1 MRWCVE
7 TARAVSIKSRG
18 IPIAVQQRPEIRSTA
33 APQDVETFATLIPAR
48 LDRLPWSPFHTLLVM
63 GLGITWILDGL
74 EVTLMGAISAV
85 LQRPDVMHFSGAQI
99 GFIGSTYL
107 AGAVIG
113 SIVFGH
119 FTDRFGRRRFFFL
132 SLTIYLVGVGL
143 TALSWNLASFALFR
157 FITGAGIGG
166 EYSAVNSAIDELIPA
181 RLRGRVDLIVNG
193 SFWLGAAAGSTATLV
208 ILNPHILPYQIGWRV
223 GFGVGALIG
232 CGILYLRRF
241 IPESPR
247 WLLVH
252 GRTDEAERI
261 VGYFERVVAE
271 ELHLTL
277 EQPPA
282 EFALRLKPRQRF
294 GVGAFVRPLLTK
306 YRSRAVLG
314 LTLMVA
320 QAFTYNAIFFTYAL
334 VLSRYYGTPADRT
347 GLYMLPFAIGN
358 FLGPLSLGHL
368 FDTVGRRRM
377 IGATFAIAAAILIV
391 TGWLFSRDALT
402 TFSQTALWTAMFF
415 FASPAASSAYLT
427 VSEIFPLEVRALAI
441 AVFYSAGTAIG
452 GIGAPW
458 LFGRL
463 IDTGSRGALFEGYLL
478 AAGLM
483 LVAAIVEIILGV
495 DAEGASLEEIA
506 QPLSS
511 A

>member
-1 MRWCVE
+1 VFTCESAWVAG
-7 TARAVSIKSRG
+7 AR
-18 IPIAVQQRPEIRSTA
+18 IASFLAMISAAQQNSEIF
-33 APQDVETFATLIPAR
+33 ETLIPAR
-48 LDRLPWSPFHTLLVM
+48 LDRLPWSPFHTLLVI

-85 LQRPDVMHFSGAQI
+85 LQRPDVMNFSAAQI
-99 GFIGSTYL
+99 GFIGSCYL
-107 AGAVIG
+107 TGAVIG

-119 FTDRFGRRRFFFL
+119 LTDRFGRRMFFFL
-132 SLTIYLVGVGL
+132 SLGIYLVGVGC
-143 TALSWNLASFALFR
+143 TALSWNLATFAIFR

-166 EYSAVNSAIDELIPA
+166 EYSAINSAIDELIPA

-193 SFWLGAAAGSTATLV
+193 SFWLGAAAGAASTV
-208 ILNPHILPYQIGWRV
+208 IILNPHIVPYQFGWRL

-232 CGILYLRRF
+232 CSILYLRRF

-252 GRTDEAERI
+252 GRADEAEKI
-261 VGYFERVVAE
+261 VGDIEHVVAE
-271 ELHLTL
+271 ELHQKL
-277 EQPPA
+277 ETPPA
-282 EFALRLKPRQRF
+282 RSLLRLKPRHHF
-294 GVGAFVRPLLTK
+294 GIGAFVGPMLTK

-334 VLSRYYGTPADRT
+334 VLSRYYGEPADRT
-347 GLYMLPFAIGN
+347 GLYMLPFAAGN
-358 FLGPLSLGHL
+358 FLGPLLLGHL

-377 IGATFAIAAAILIV
+377 ISATFAIAAVLLAL
-391 TGWLFSRDALT
+391 TGWLFSRDALSI
-402 TFSQTALWTAMFF
+402 FSQTALWTVMFF

-427 VSEIFPLEVRALAI
+427 VSEIFPLETRALAI
-441 AVFYSAGTAIG
+441 AVFYSAGTAVG

-463 IDTGSRGALFEGYLL
+463 IDTGSRVALFEGYLL

-483 LVAAIVEIILGV
+483 LAAAVVEIILGV
-495 DAEGASLEEIA
+495 DAERVSLEDIA

>member
-1 MRWCVE
+1 MRRRE
-7 TARAVSIKSRG
+7 TTRGASHKAMQDRAERIAAGAAREA
-18 IPIAVQQRPEIRSTA
+18 
-33 APQDVETFATLIPAR
+33 ETLTTLIPAR
-48 LDRLPWSPFHTLLVM
+48 LDRLPWSRFHTLLVL
-63 GLGITWILDGL
+63 GLGITWVLDGL

-85 LQRPDVMHFSGAQI
+85 LQRPEVMHFSAAQI
-99 GFIGSTYL
+99 GSIGSSYL

-113 SIVFGH
+113 AIGFGH
-119 FTDRFGRRRFFFL
+119 LTDGFGRRRFFFL
-132 SLTIYLVGVGL
+132 SLSLYLIGVGL
-143 TALSWNLASFALFR
+143 TAVSWNLASFALFR
-157 FITGAGIGG
+157 FVTGAGIGG
-166 EYSAVNSAIDELIPA
+166 EYAAVNSAIDELIPA

-193 SFWLGAAAGSTATLV
+193 SFWLGAAAGSLATLV
-208 ILNPHILPYQIGWRV
+208 ILNPRVVAYRIGWRL
-223 GFGVGALIG
+223 GFGAGAVIG
-232 CGILYLRRF
+232 SGILYLRRF

-252 GRTDEAERI
+252 GRVHEAERI
-261 VGYFERVVAE
+261 VTYCEGVVAAE
-271 ELHLTL
+271 TGVTL
-277 EQPPA
+277 EVPA
-282 EFALRLKPRQRF
+282 AEMALRLRPRRRF
-294 GVGAFVRPLLTK
+294 GIGAVVGPLLRE
-306 YRSRAVLG
+306 YRARAVLG
-314 LTLMVA
+314 FTLMAA

-334 VLSRYYGTPADRT
+334 VLSRYYGTPAERT

-358 FLGPLSLGHL
+358 FVGPLALGHL

-377 IGATFAIAAAILIV
+377 IAATYAIAAAILIA

-402 TFSQTALWTAMFF
+402 TYWQTALWSAMFF

-441 AVFYSAGTAIG
+441 AVFYAAGTAVG

-463 IDTGSRGALFEGYLL
+463 IDSGSRTALFEGYLL

-483 LVAAIVEIILGV
+483 IVAALVEMTIGV
-495 DAEGASLEEIA
+495 DAEGASLEEVA
-506 QPLSS
+506 RPLSS

>member
-1 MRWCVE
+1 MSSPAHRD
-7 TARAVSIKSRG
+7 T
-18 IPIAVQQRPEIRSTA
+18 
-33 APQDVETFATLIPAR
+33 ETFETLIPAR
-48 LDRLPWSPFHTLLVM
+48 LDRLPWSPFHTMLVM

-85 LQRPDVMHFSGAQI
+85 LQRPDVMHFSAAQI
-99 GFIGSTYL
+99 GFISSCYL

-113 SIVFGH
+113 SMVFGH
-119 FTDRFGRRRFFFL
+119 LTDRFGRRMFFFL
-132 SLTIYLVGVGL
+132 SLSIYLVGVGL
-143 TALSWNLASFALFR
+143 TALSWNLASFAAFR
-157 FITGAGIGG
+157 FITGMGIGG

-181 RLRGRVDLIVNG
+181 RLRGRIDLVVNG
-193 SFWLGAAAGSTATLV
+193 SFWLGAAAGAASTII
-208 ILNPHILPYQIGWRV
+208 ILNPRIVPYPIGWRL
-223 GFGVGALIG
+223 GFGIGAVIG

-252 GRTDEAERI
+252 GRAEEAEKI
-261 VGYFERVVAE
+261 VADIERTVTE
-271 ELHLTL
+271 ELHQTL
-277 EQPPA
+277 DIPPA
-282 EFALRLKPRQRF
+282 SAGLKLKVRQHF
-294 GVGAFVRPLLTK
+294 GVGAFLRPMLTK
-306 YRSRAVLG
+306 YRSRAILA

-334 VLSRYYGTPADRT
+334 VLSRYYRVPADRT
-347 GLYMLPFAIGN
+347 GLYMLPFAVGN
-358 FLGPLSLGHL
+358 FLGPLMLGHF
-368 FDTVGRRRM
+368 FDTIGRRRM
-377 IGATFAIAAAILIV
+377 ISATFAISATILIA

-402 TFSQTALWTAMFF
+402 TFSQTTLWTVMFF

-441 AVFYSAGTAIG
+441 AVFYSAGTAVG

-463 IDTGSRGALFEGYLL
+463 IDTGSREALFDGYLL

-483 LVAAIVEIILGV
+483 FAAAMVEIALGV
-495 DAEGASLEEIA
+495 DSERRSLEEIA
-506 QPLSS
+506 PPLSS